1 MRHAHTLP
9 SDDVQ
14 QRAPSITVGLSRA
27 GVSRSRKALSVV
39 VDGMT
44 RVLPASIECFA
55 DLAGAQK
62 GVHMSRFEEIV
73 NEAIEVGA
81 QTAAPL
87 DVIAQSIAEK
97 IVAAQAAHRGEV
109 RITAEHHV
117 TRRTPVTD
125 LPSHE
130 VYEVHGIA
138 AASAHAS
145 RRIIGASAQGMN
157 ACPCAQELIQAQA
170 AEALAGKGY
179 AAEDVSQIVDV
190 VPIATHN
197 QRARGTL
204 LVGTQDDIA
213 VDPETLIGI
222 IEDGM
227 SSEIYE
233 LMKRPDEQWVV
244 AKAHRRPRFV
254 EDSVREMLRGVVEE
268 LPGLADTAFISAH
281 QLNFET
287 IHAHDV
293 EALREGLLGP
303 VRAEMTGG
311 ETPAGPGPT
320 RSAWLAAA
328 AD

>member
-1 MRHAHTLP
+1 MRPANTLP

-14 QRAPSITVGLSRA
+14 GRTPTITLGLSRA
-27 GVSRSRKALSVV
+27 GVSRSHKSLAVV
-39 VDGMT
+39 VDGVT
-44 RVLPASIECFA
+44 RVVPAAIECFV
-55 DLAGAQK
+55 DLARAQK

-73 NEAIEVGA
+73 NEAIEA
-81 QTAAPL
+81 AAAAAAPI
-87 DVIAQSIAEK
+87 DVLAEAIAER
-97 IVAAQAAHRGEV
+97 IVVAQDGHRGEV
-109 RITAEHHV
+109 TITAEHHV
-117 TRRTPVTD
+117 TRSTPVTG

-130 VYEVHGIA
+130 VYEVHGMA
-138 AASAHAS
+138 AASAESS

-157 ACPCAQELIQAQA
+157 ACPCAQELIRAGA
-170 AEALAGKGY
+170 AEALAGDGF
-179 AAEDVSQIVDV
+179 ATDDVDRVLDL

-204 LVGTQDDIA
+204 LVGTEDGIA
-213 VDPETLIGI
+213 VEPGVLIGI
-222 IEDGM
+222 IEEAM

-254 EDSVREMLRGVVEE
+254 EDSVREMLRGVVEG
-268 LPGLADTAFISAH
+268 LPGLADTAFVSAH

-293 EALREGLLGP
+293 EALREGLLGA
-303 VRAEMTGG
+303 VRAEITGG
-311 ETPAGPGPT
+311 DPPAEPGPT

-328 AD
+328 